1 MADLSD
7 QNADPGTPLAA
18 KSSDQSSTQNSI
30 TAIADPANSGD
41 STQMPTPS
49 RCFSGAVVAAGL
61 SFAAYNLMQAI
72 ALNFATHPLASNKL
86 VVQRISAAVRTLV
99 LGMSTL
105 ATGVFGFAALGLV
118 GLGLQ
123 LLLKPKPTPTPPSS
137 PS

>member
-1 MADLSD
+1 MTMADFSD
-7 QNADPGTPLAA
+7 QNPDLGAPLTAD
-18 KSSDQSSTQNSI
+18 SSDQNSTAASV
-30 TAIADPANSGD
+30 DPGPSA
-41 STQMPTPS
+41 QMPTPS